1 MIING
6 ASRSGGAWFAKH
18 LTNADHNERVTLTEI
33 TGLPGADDIAAAF
46 RVMEAIADGSGR
58 GMVKNYFYH
67 ANLNPE
73 ADERLPPEQRMRG
86 IDTLERNLG
95 LIGQPRIVVEHE
107 KKGRVHWHVIWSRI
121 DIDTGKAI
129 SDSLTAS
136 IHEQTSRQLEAAFGL
151 KAGKSVL
158 VKGSDRRHDKDQPK
172 SWERF
177 RGMESGIDP
186 RELAARLTALWQAAD
201 SGKSFAAAIEA
212 EGFILAKGDKPGIF
226 LVIDPAGQEH
236 SLVRRL
242 KGVTTRQMQ
251 ARMAD
256 IYREAL
262 PDAATARALQ
272 RARMR
277 VEPRQGAAPET
288 ASPQPGIQAAIR
300 AGERLAHDP
309 APNPVR
315 KAQQAPAQ
323 RGSGGPMRFNYAGR
337 PTAKPPGFRFPAWT
351 PPAPKRVVKD
361 PSLIPTPVTPDRA
374 PEEPGLASMAGTGP
388 KHRAINTLGP
398 TPVEIPEDPA
408 ERAAYFAALSGTPQP
423 EDLKAAR
430 DRAKAGREEEA
441 RLKAAG
447 RSGRIQ
453 PGRRG
458 RVRWSGKSHKAAR
471 KLTGRDID
479 TRLLTEAERTQL
491 AAAEEA
497 KRIALAKQLPQA
509 SAARINA
516 RRRDYE
522 PLRKLTGRE
531 IDTRQMTNA
540 ERTELARATH
550 AADRQTEHQNEA
562 RDRETE
568 RQEKSRIRARRWF
581 KPK

>member
-33 TGLPGADDIAAAF
+33 TGLPSADDIAAAF
-46 RVMEAIADGSGR
+46 RVMEAIADCSGR

-67 ANLNPE
+67 ASINPE
-73 ADERLPPEQRMRG
+73 PDERLPPEQRMG
-86 IDTLERNLG
+86 AIDTLESNLG
-95 LIGQPRIVVEHE
+95 LTGQPRIVVEHE

-158 VKGSDRRHDKDQPK
+158 VKGGNHRHDKDQPK

-186 RELAARLTALWQAAD
+186 RDLAARITALWQIAD
-201 SGKSFAAAIEA
+201 SGKSFAAAIEG
-212 EGFILAKGDKPGIF
+212 EGFILAKGDKPGVF

-242 KGVTTRQMQ
+242 KGVTTREMQ
-251 ARMAD
+251 ARLAD
-256 IYREAL
+256 IDREAL

-272 RARMR
+272 RVRMR
-277 VEPRQGAAPET
+277 LESGQGTEPET
-288 ASPQPGIQAAIR
+288 MPAQPGIRAAIR
-300 AGERLAHDP
+300 AVERPVSDRAPKPIREPKTAP
-309 APNPVR
+309 AP
-315 KAQQAPAQ
+315 
-323 RGSGGPMRFNYAGR
+323 RGHGGSMPFHYAGR
-337 PTAKPPGFRFPAWT
+337 PVARPRGFRFPTWK

-361 PSLIPTPVTPDRA
+361 RSLIPTPVTPDRA

-398 TPVEIPEDPA
+398 TPVEIPEDPDA
-408 ERAAYFAALSGTPQP
+408 RAAFFAALSGTPQP

-447 RSGRIQ
+447 RSGRVQ
-453 PGRRG
+453 PGRW
-458 RVRWSGKSHKAAR
+458 VRSRRLSNFRKAAR
-471 KLTGRDID
+471 KLTGREID

-491 AAAEEA
+491 AAAVEA
-497 KRIALAKQLPQA
+497 KRIAQAKQLPQA
-509 SAARINA
+509 SAARPNA

-522 PLRKLTGRE
+522 PLRKLTGRD
-531 IDTRQMTNA
+531 IDTRQMTEA

-550 AADRQTEHQNEA
+550 AADRQAEHQNEA

-581 KPK
+581 KP